1 MSTHAPV
8 DRLRSVP
15 SRAATGAWQ
24 AVLAAVRPQVST
36 WVAPW
41 AGFRRANTVATV
53 VFGLYGLIVSIA
65 ASGAVL
71 DGRGGGYGGV
81 FFLYLLPMAAALA
94 FAPHRPLDSWLFVTC
109 WMVFLRIVVVPPP
122 TYRVAVLE
130 PWNWLY
136 WVPVLLLAG
145 WAARG
150 RALVGVVL
158 LSSVALFLC
167 GVWQPYA
174 VEPGSRL
181 PAFIGMAVPLV
192 VGAALGA
199 RQRARAAL
207 HDEQERADEA
217 LARQGALAER
227 ARSAREM
234 HDVVAH
240 SMSMIAVR
248 AETAPYRLG
257 EVPPPVR
264 TEFAEVANAARQ
276 SLAEMQNLLGVLR
289 SDDRAELAPQPG
301 LPDIEGLLRS
311 ARAAGAELQ
320 WELLL
325 PEVPAALGLSAY
337 RIVQQGIA
345 NAAQHAPGA
354 PGRGGIAGEDGVL
367 RIEAV
372 NGRGTATAAGPAGG
386 NGPPGRRE
394 RAALHGGTG
403 EAGLTGD
410 GGCRRV
416 AELPIGAPA

>member
-1 MSTHAPV
+1 MTTHAPV
-8 DRLRSVP
+8 DRIRSVP
-15 SRAATGAWQ
+15 ARAATGAWQ
-24 AVLAAVRPQVST
+24 AVLAAVRPQASS

-41 AGFRRANTVATV
+41 AGFRRAGLVASGV
-53 VFGLYGLIVSIA
+53 LGLYGLIVAIA
-65 ASGAVL
+65 TATDVL

-81 FFLYLLPMAAALA
+81 YFLYLLPLAGALA

-109 WMVFLRIVVVPPP
+109 WTVVLRFVLIPPP
-122 TYRVAVLE
+122 TFRVPVLE

-150 RALVGVVL
+150 RALAGVVL
-158 LSSVALFLC
+158 LSGVALFLC
-167 GVWQPYA
+167 GVWEPYA
-174 VEPGSRL
+174 VQPGSRF

-199 RQRARAAL
+199 RQRARTAL

-227 ARSAREM
+227 ARIAREM

-276 SLAEMQNLLGVLR
+276 SLAEMQTLLGVLR
-289 SDDRAELAPQPG
+289 SDDRAERAPQPG
-301 LPDIEGLLRS
+301 LPDVEELLRS
-311 ARAAGAELQ
+311 ARSAGAELQ

-354 PGRGGIAGEDGVL
+354 PVRVRIAGEDGVL
-367 RIEAV
+367 RIEIV
-372 NGRGTATAAGPAGG
+372 NARGTATPAGPGGG
-386 NGPPGRRE
+386 NGLPGMRE
-394 RAALHGGTG
+394 RAALHGGTVK
-403 EAGLTGD
+403 ASSTVD
-410 GGCRRV
+410 GGFQLV
-416 AELPIGAPA
+416 AELPMGAPA